1 MKSLGLHHPA
11 EVDLTA
17 RGAAEDRRF
26 YLVDGDGR
34 LVGGV
39 KHGILVQVRPE
50 WEPEAARLTLT
61 FPDGSRV
68 EGEVGLGDDVET
80 DFYGKRLVRG
90 RIVVGPWGR
99 ALSSYVSAPLTLV
112 RVENESYAVDI
123 AAATLVSDGSLAAVG
138 GLDGRRFRMLLELEG
153 CAPFEEDAWAGTIV
167 QAGSALLRV
176 TAPVPRCAV
185 TTQDPETGLRDHD
198 TLRVIRERRGPSADG
213 RIFFGMYAD
222 VTAPGR
228 VAVGDRLVAL
238 P

>member
-1 MKSLGLHHPA
+1 VKSLGLDHPA
-11 EVDLTA
+11 EVELTA
-17 RGAAEDRRF
+17 RGVMEDRRF

-39 KHGILVQVRPE
+39 KHGTLVQVRPE
-50 WEPEAARLTLT
+50 WESEVSRLALT

-68 EGEVGLGDDVET
+68 EGEVGLGNDVQT

-90 RIVVGPWGR
+90 RIVVGPWGP

-167 QAGSALLRV
+167 QAGSALLRI
-176 TAPVPRCAV
+176 TEPVPRCAV
-185 TTQDPETGLRDHD
+185 TTQDPDTGLRDHD
-198 TLRVIRERRGPSADG
+198 TLRVIRDHRGPSDDG
-213 RIFFGMYAD
+213 RIFFGMYAN
-222 VTAPGR
+222 VESPGR
-228 VAVGDRLVAL
+228 VAVGDTLEAL